1 MTSFT
6 DRVELASTVM
16 ESITPLTRSSVAI
29 HMAVVQLHY
38 TQFKSL
44 AVSLL
49 APRDLIGYVNDP
61 GSQHK

>member
-1 MTSFT
+1 
-6 DRVELASTVM
+6 M